1 MVPRSGTSMRNPLQ
15 ATKWRSCGTMQIINT
30 KIKFPKGGLKHPTG
44 LDG

>member
-1 MVPRSGTSMRNPLQ
+1 MGSAKRDLH
-15 ATKWRSCGTMQIINT
+15 TKPTASRETAQLWDNANRQY